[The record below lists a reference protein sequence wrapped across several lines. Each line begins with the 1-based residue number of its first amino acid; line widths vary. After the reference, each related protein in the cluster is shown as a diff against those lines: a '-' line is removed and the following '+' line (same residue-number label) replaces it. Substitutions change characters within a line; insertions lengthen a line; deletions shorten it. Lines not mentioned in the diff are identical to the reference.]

1 MRRQLIFLL
10 SATFLVAG
18 QISAQD
24 TVATTYKSV
33 LGEGVG
39 SWNVCYLNPGGY
51 ETRKVDISR
60 DDTISIEGIMYCQPR
75 YYWANQ
81 YFYLRESEDHSRL
94 YCRWAD
100 RLDLPESMV
109 MDLNLEV
116 GDTVDTRSWLW
127 ANEWPPITVQRVYYE
142 NGLKCISTN
151 WVSVSTYGDITDTL
165 IFMEGIGPT
174 VFFPFLAFHYR
185 PYYASSGMN
194 ELMVV
199 LCYDGDGDSEP
210 EFVHFPTIG
219 CELFGT
225 IGVDQHEEG
234 EIAVFP
240 NPVTDKVS
248 ISNMPTGTHRVEIFN
263 AQGSAVLATEM
274 ESPKAELNLSG
285 FPRGVYTMK
294 IDGEKIFQ
302 IIKI

>member
-1 MRRQLIFLL
+1 MKKTLL
-10 SATFLVAG
+10 LFCANFLVA
-18 QISAQD
+18 QVWAQD
-24 TVATTYKSV
+24 TAAMIYKSV
-33 LGEGVG
+33 LEEGMS
-39 SWNVCYLNPGGY
+39 SWNVCYLNSGGY
-51 ETRKVDISR
+51 ETQKVDISR
-60 DDTISIEGIMYCQPR
+60 NDTITMEGVMYYQPR
-75 YYWANQ
+75 YYWARQ
-81 YFYLRESEDHSRL
+81 HFYMRESEDHSRL
-94 YCRWAD
+94 YCRWED

-225 IGVDQHEEG
+225 IGVDQHEESG
-234 EIAVFP
+234 MAVFP
-240 NPVTDKVS
+240 NPVTDRVF
-248 ISNMPTGTHRVEIFN
+248 ISNMPTGTHRVEIIN
-263 AQGSAVLATEM
+263 AQGSAVLSTEM
-274 ESPKAELNLSG
+274 ESPTAELNLSG
-285 FPRGVYTMK
+285 FARGVYMMK
-294 IDGEKIFQ
+294 IDDNKIFK
-302 IIKI
+302 IIKL